1 MNINSQSLIK
11 CRKNIAVIFPKD
23 SESIFN
29 NTKKTFGG
37 ATVQLFNYAMELSK
51 HHNVYCL
58 INEIDVVNL
67 NNFPNINLRFTFN
80 RNDNFFRKIIKFHR
94 ILRDI
99 RPDVIIQRG
108 LTRISTFLAFY
119 CILYKIL
126 FIFMFA
132 HDRECRGRFQ
142 RSNRFNIFY
151 PFLLLAAK
159 YLIVQND
166 YQEEQLNG
174 FFKKKIFK
182 ITNGY
187 PINEPDLTVKSG
199 VLWVSRIEPW
209 KRPEICIEA
218 AMKNPDINFTMIAP
232 VDNQCKDYA
241 VKIYKMACNIKNIT
255 IIDFVSFR
263 DIDNYFRK
271 AKLFLNTSEEE
282 GFPNTFI
289 QACKNKTPIIS
300 LSVNPNNF
308 LTVYNAGR
316 FCNDDT
322 TEMNRAIDQVYHNEH
337 LYQQYAESA
346 VEYAKNYHC
355 IEKNVRLLEQLF
367 VII

>member
-1 MNINSQSLIK
+1 MNPNSQHSAK
-11 CRKNIAVIFPKD
+11 CRKNIAVVFPKD

-51 HHNVYCL
+51 HHNVCCL
-58 INEIDVVNL
+58 INETEKINYKD
-67 NNFPNINLRFTFN
+67 FPGLSFKFTFN
-80 RNDNFFRKIIKFHR
+80 RGDNYIKKIIKFHR
-94 ILRDI
+94 ALQSIK
-99 RPDVIIQRG
+99 PDVIIQRG

-119 CILYKIL
+119 CIFYKIL
-126 FIFMFA
+126 YIFMFA

-151 PFLLLAAK
+151 PFLLVAAK
-159 YLIVQND
+159 YLIVQNN

-187 PINEPDLTVKSG
+187 PIKEPDLTVKNG
-199 VLWVSRIEPW
+199 VLWVSRVEPW
-209 KRPEICIEA
+209 KRPELCIEA
-218 AMKNPDINFTMIAP
+218 AMKNPDIHFTMIAP
-232 VDNQCKDYA
+232 VDNQCRDYA

-255 IIDFVSFR
+255 IIDFVCFK

-308 LTVYNAGR
+308 LNVYSTGKFCSDDIDAMHRAIEQVYN
-316 FCNDDT
+316 NQ
-322 TEMNRAIDQVYHNEH
+322 N
-337 LYQQYAESA
+337 LYNLYADCA
-346 VEYAKNYHC
+346 VEYAKNHHC
-355 IEKNVRLLEQLF
+355 IEKNVRMLERLF
-367 VII
+367 AI